1 MCELTDEEGNTTP
14 VSVIDFVDA
23 TLHQDEMELTHPLFR
38 EMLRLA
44 VEHQHDADY
53 IAERFFINHP
63 DTTISQ
69 MALELVSDRYQL
81 SKYHFKNQ
89 TIVTDENRLQ
99 ELATEIT
106 INYKYAI
113 VNESLKEVMRQL
125 QDPVIV
131 NNEVKCAQTI
141 QRYTELREVQA
152 DFAKRLGER
161 VILEF

>member
-1 MCELTDEEGNTTP
+1 
-14 VSVIDFVDA
+14 
-23 TLHQDEMELTHPLFR
+23 
-38 EMLRLA
+38 
-44 VEHQHDADY
+44 
-53 IAERFFINHP
+53 
-63 DTTISQ
+63 

-89 TIVTDENRLQ
+89 TIVTDDNRLQ

-125 QDPVIV
+125 QNAMIV
-131 NNEVKCAQTI
+131 NNEVKCAQII